1 MTKFFERDYWPN
13 SYVFGGEIKYI
24 SSSLF
29 PWHLHESTEEK
40 LPFSTAQESHL
51 ELPRLKT
58 PLQVSFK
65 NTKLLG
71 ANYFSRKE
79 KTFTAGRFFFH
90 SISTGDST
98 GDSPGDSTEDS
109 PEDSTED
116 SPEDSLKIR
125 LRICLKIRLLKIRRD
140 LPENSTEDQF

>member
-1 MTKFFERDYWPN
+1 M
-13 SYVFGGEIKYI
+13 
-24 SSSLF
+24 
-29 PWHLHESTEEK
+29 
-40 LPFSTAQESHL
+40 

-98 GDSPGDSTEDS
+98 GDSTEDSPGDSTEDS

-125 LRICLKIRLLKIRRD
+125 LLKIRLRICLKIRLLKIRQD

>member
-1 MTKFFERDYWPN
+1 M
-13 SYVFGGEIKYI
+13 
-24 SSSLF
+24 
-29 PWHLHESTEEK
+29 
-40 LPFSTAQESHL
+40 

-98 GDSPGDSTEDS
+98 GDSTEDSPGDSTEDS

-116 SPEDSLKIR
+116 FPKDSTGRDFEPTK
-125 LRICLKIRLLKIRRD
+125 LLPKSFESSR
-140 LPENSTEDQF
+140 